1 MYLKTSL
8 LYLEF
13 CVFYQSTWVT
23 PTHWQ
28 KPQQWWKISLTQS
41 DSLAA
46 QYWKHRHRFGF
57 FYAIITHTPAL
68 DINQKFFHT
77 KFQTCDKKKK
87 FVLFK
92 FAKICRESGKKKE
105 NKFENN
111 FLLTLSVITI
121 IFKECSEKKLIT
133 RSLKES
139 FEVKQFCMI

>member
-46 QYWKHRHRFGF
+46 QYWKHRHRFWVF
-57 FYAIITHTPAL
+57 LCYNYTYSFQNIPAL

-87 FVLFK
+87 LFCSNLPRYVESL
-92 FAKICRESGKKKE
+92 AKKREK
-105 NKFENN
+105 
-111 FLLTLSVITI
+111 IW
-121 IFKECSEKKLIT
+121 
-133 RSLKES
+133 
-139 FEVKQFCMI
+139 KQFFINSFGHYHYIQGMFRKKN

>member
-1 MYLKTSL
+1 MYLKL
-8 LYLEF
+8 VLAGLEF

-46 QYWKHRHRFGF
+46 QYWKHRHRFWVF
-57 FYAIITHTPAL
+57 LCYNYTYSFQNIPAL

-87 FVLFK
+87 LFCSNLPRYVESL
-92 FAKICRESGKKKE
+92 AKKREKIWKH
-105 NKFENN
+105 N

-121 IFKECSEKKLIT
+121 IFKECSEKKINN
-133 RSLKES
+133 SLKGIWS
-139 FEVKQFCMI
+139 